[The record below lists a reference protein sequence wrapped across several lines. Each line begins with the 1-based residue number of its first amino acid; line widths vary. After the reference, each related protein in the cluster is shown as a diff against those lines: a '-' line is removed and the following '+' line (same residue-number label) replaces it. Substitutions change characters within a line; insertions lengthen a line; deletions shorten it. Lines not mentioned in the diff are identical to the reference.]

1 MVQPGESIQCD
12 AAAEIIPHNYF
23 APLNLQSIYGR
34 TAPLEVDLG
43 CGDGLFLAGIA
54 ADNRDHSFLGIER
67 LRGRVLRTRSKIAR
81 LELSNARVLLI
92 ETSYA
97 IQYLLP
103 SESVAVFHLMFPDP
117 WPKRRHQGRRVM
129 SRNFLMSIHRALIS
143 EGFFRIFTD
152 DEDYFCAMESLVSQA
167 PEFSRVADPIE
178 SPPNTTFEKR
188 FRAKGIEIH
197 SLVLQKVSPV
207 TQVVASNLS
216 WKNRS

>member
-12 AAAEIIPHNYF
+12 AAAEIIPDNYF
-23 APLNLQSIYGR
+23 APLNFQSIYGR
-34 TAPLEVDLG
+34 TVPLEVDLG

-129 SRNFLMSIHRALIS
+129 SRNFLMSIHRA
-143 EGFFRIFTD
+143 
-152 DEDYFCAMESLVSQA
+152 
-167 PEFSRVADPIE
+167 
-178 SPPNTTFEKR
+178 
-188 FRAKGIEIH
+188 
-197 SLVLQKVSPV
+197 
-207 TQVVASNLS
+207 
-216 WKNRS
+216 